1 MFCYEQCC
9 DTMFSDCT
17 CEKVVFLL
25 LTRLC
30 RICPLMSNAVIRCF
44 QIAHVKSLFS
54 VFHAPVQNMFCHEQ
68 RCDKRFSACTC
79 EKIVFS
85 VLHSPVQNMFC
96 HEQCCET
103 MFSDYT
109 CCEDLV
115 YFGGTRGCAEYV
127 V

>member
-1 MFCYEQCC
+1 
-9 DTMFSDCT
+9 
-17 CEKVVFLL
+17 
-25 LTRLC
+25 
-30 RICPLMSNAVIRCF
+30 MSNAVIRCF

-68 RCDKRFSACTC
+68 RC
-79 EKIVFS
+79 
-85 VLHSPVQNMFC
+85 
-96 HEQCCET
+96 ET

-115 YFGGTRGCAEYV
+115 YFGGTCGCAEYV